1 VKFLPLI
8 WRNLLRNKLRT
19 ALTCGAIGL
28 AIALVCLLL
37 TMPSGL
43 DALLNRVAS
52 NTRVVVHNE
61 AGLVYPLPY
70 SYLQKIR
77 TLPGV
82 VGAASWTWYG
92 GVFEVEKG
100 VTFPNFAV
108 EPEAVGV
115 VWEDWGIDAKQLE
128 DFRRYR
134 NAAIVGRSTLRRQ
147 GWKIGD
153 QITLKGTLY
162 PVDLQFRI
170 VAEVP
175 NDRAPFLL
183 FQREYL
189 DQALR
194 AAGRGGLDTLG
205 IVYLRVD
212 DPSRVAPLLG
222 QIDSMFRNSE
232 AQTASETEKSYFA
245 SFFSM
250 LSAFVTIILIVTGL
264 VALCIVF
271 IAANTASMSVR
282 ERLGEIAVLKAL
294 GFGRRLIFSTLVA
307 EAVILAGLGGAFG
320 ALASLGFTA
329 LLHARASSW
338 NSSLGPLGSFI
349 VTETILVQGLFL
361 ALFIGM
367 ISGVVPALGAS
378 RRSVASTLREVF

>member
-8 WRNLLRNKLRT
+8 WRNLARNKLRT
-19 ALTCGAIGL
+19 ALTAGAIGL
-28 AIALVCLLL
+28 AVSLVCLLL

-43 DALLNRVAS
+43 DMLLNQVAS

-70 SYLQKIR
+70 SDLQKIR
-77 TLPGV
+77 SLPGV
-82 VGAASWTWYG
+82 VAAASWTWYG

-108 EPEAVGV
+108 EPEPLGS
-115 VWEDWGIDAKQLE
+115 VWADWKIDAKQLE

-134 NAAIVGRSTLRRQ
+134 DGAIVGRATLKRQ

-153 QITLKGTLY
+153 LITLKGTLY
-162 PVDLQFRI
+162 PVDLSFRI
-170 VAEVP
+170 VGEIP
-175 NDRAPFLL
+175 NERAPHFL

-189 DQALR
+189 DQALKP
-194 AAGRGGLDTLG
+194 AGRNLDTLG
-205 IVYLRVD
+205 IVWVRVD
-212 DPSRVAPLLG
+212 DPARVAPLMA
-222 QIDSMFRNSE
+222 QIDQMFKNSE
-232 AQTASETEKSYFA
+232 AETASETEKSYFA

-294 GFGRRLIFSTLVA
+294 GFGRRLIFATLVA
-307 EAVILAGLGGAFG
+307 EAVILSGLGGAFG
-320 ALASLGFTA
+320 ALASLGFTQ

-361 ALFIGM
+361 ALFVGM
-367 ISGVVPALGAS
+367 ISGVVPAFGAA
-378 RRSVASTLREVF
+378 RRSVAATLREVF